1 MPRKTPDEV
10 EELVVGICKATN
22 YGLQRIAKTLHRKQG
37 IILCYGAVQKMLKR
51 RNEYKPRKKTTM
63 RRTAPR
69 YYNPLDFAPFEFIQ
83 MDVKVVVDRDT
94 LLKETY
100 LHFKELVKRGVPL
113 YQFTALD
120 IRTRIRFLAH
130 RQEKSFSNGW
140 AFIVFVVLWLRSL
153 GIKVK
158 ITIQTDW
165 GDEFGADDGKKIAW
179 MNQQLARLGR
189 KLPASIKAVK
199 KKMVMLNKATG
210 LTKRLCRNSAQILHY
225 SLP

>member
-1 MPRKTPDEV
+1 M
-10 EELVVGICKATN
+10 
-22 YGLQRIAKTLHRKQG
+22 
-37 IILCYGAVQKMLKR
+37 R
-51 RNEYKPRKKTTM
+51 RNHKKLLEIIGLLGYIKALLRLSRTKEARSETAWVCGLSCHTVRKWRGRFFT
-63 RRTAPR
+63 
-69 YYNPLDFAPFEFIQ
+69 E
-83 MDVKVVVDRDT
+83 
-94 LLKETY
+94 
-100 LHFKELVKRGVPL
+100 KELVQKGVPL

-158 ITIQTDW
+158 ITIRTDW
-165 GDEFGADDGKKIAW
+165 GDDGKKIAW

-210 LTKRLCRNSAQILHY
+210 LTKRLCRNSAQILRY
-225 SLP
+225 SLL